1 MTRIS
6 LHTILV
12 LVCVGRTGL
21 ANPVIKSTAV
31 KASDLPAG
39 VTVRG
44 DFQSGLKFTD
54 RNGTNYLLF
63 GRSSDQKKNSA
74 MLFVEDWVVPAKGPP
89 RNLLPVRD
97 FVEPCEMGGVTAR
110 FHDAARM
117 ITDLDGDGIAEVT
130 RNNAEVTIAG
140 DCAEVDVAATN
151 TLVHVGAVETLTVTG
166 SISKVQASRVAK
178 IVFRGDG
185 NIVVA
190 PGESA
195 VEDHGKDNKHIAG

>member
-1 MTRIS
+1 MNRTPTAAAS
-6 LHTILV
+6 L
-12 LVCVGRTGL
+12 L
-21 ANPVIKSTAV
+21 ALA
-31 KASDLPAG
+31 
-39 VTVRG
+39 
-44 DFQSGLKFTD
+44 
-54 RNGTNYLLF
+54 
-63 GRSSDQKKNSA
+63 A
-74 MLFVEDWVVPAKGPP
+74 MLSLAG
-89 RNLLPVRD
+89 
-97 FVEPCEMGGVTAR
+97 CS
-110 FHDAARM
+110 DAAPSPSPS
-117 ITDLDGDGIAEVT
+117 TTATASTKPGAATLEKLEGACTDGIAEVT